1 MDTRN
6 KRSSAINLTIPWR
19 GMYPAPDGTVA
30 QVDRQVV
37 ALMYAGISAGEAVD
51 TAAGYYY
58 GDTRRKPKRRKV
70 IIDGLTYFVTP
81 AEEAALL
88 QKFIDSIERK
98 AETLQKPEPKPT
110 KRAAKKLKAVAKL
123 PDELQQRLE
132 RLKIHQALIAEES
145 AREAAHLKA
154 VIAEIERRNR
164 LVKAA
169 LLRQQDD
176 EAIALILAVA

>member
-1 MDTRN
+1 M
-6 KRSSAINLTIPWR
+6 
-19 GMYPAPDGTVA
+19 MYV
-30 QVDRQVV
+30 
-37 ALMYAGISAGEAVD
+37 GISAGEA
-51 TAAGYYY
+51 TAEVSVAVADY
-58 GDTRRKPKRRKV
+58 TRKKQKRRKV

-98 AETLQKPEPKPT
+98 AETLAKTEPKPT
-110 KRAAKKLKAVAKL
+110 KRAQKKLKAVAKL

-145 AREAAHLKA
+145 AREAARLKA
-154 VIAEIERRNR
+154 TIEAIERRNR
-164 LVKAA
+164 EARAA
-169 LLRQQDD
+169 LLRRYDD

>member
-1 MDTRN
+1 MAAITRLSVDGYGARRAGSFAN
-6 KRSSAINLTIPWR
+6 KA
-19 GMYPAPDGTVA
+19 GAAVTVA
-30 QVDRQVV
+30 
-37 ALMYAGISAGEAVD
+37 
-51 TAAGYYY
+51 GYDY
-58 GDTRRKPKRRKV
+58 GTRKKPKRRKV

-81 AEEAALL
+81 QEEAALL

-98 AETLQKPEPKPT
+98 AETLEPKPQT
-110 KRAAKKLKAVAKL
+110 KRAAKKLKAVANKALL

-154 VIAEIERRNR
+154 TIEAIEGRNR
-164 LVKAA
+164 EARAA
-169 LLRQQDD
+169 LLRRYDE